1 MCVGNSL
8 QERLDDEDSGVTVE
22 KLTVI
27 AESGITAIGL
37 MAGAVLGLSL
47 SVSQDSSSVLNTGNV
62 VLYFL
67 FLFVVYCGFMY
78 LKYQAM
84 VYEPGDE

>member
-1 MCVGNSL
+1 MCVGKWL
-8 QERLDDEDSGVTVE
+8 QDHLADEDSGVTVE

-47 SVSQDSSSVLNTGNV
+47 SVVQGSSGVLNTSNV
-62 VLYFL
+62 VLYFG
-67 FLFVVYCGFMY
+67 FLFVIYCGFMY

-84 VYEPGDE
+84 VYEPDDE

>member
-8 QERLDDEDSGVTVE
+8 KERLDDEDSGVTVE

-37 MAGAVLGLSL
+37 IAGAVLGLTV
-47 SVSQDSSSVLNTGNV
+47 SVAQDSSRVLNTFE
-62 VLYFL
+62 VLGYFA
-67 FLFVVYCGFMY
+67 FLLVVYCAFMY

-84 VYEPGDE
+84 VYEPDGE